1 MGYQQPVDH
10 LALWR
15 GIDDAIWRE
24 ATRTIPAEPRPAI
37 RLMGGMGR
45 RQAEHADAP
54 RPAKV
59 AELV

>member
-24 ATRTIPAEPRPAI
+24 ATRTIPAEPGPE
-37 RLMGGMGR
+37 
-45 RQAEHADAP
+45 AE
-54 RPAKV
+54 
-59 AELV
+59 EESSS

>member
-24 ATRTIPAEPRPAI
+24 ATRTAPAEPRLAI
-37 RLMGGMGR
+37 RLMGGAER
-45 RQAEHADAP
+45 RPVE
-54 RPAKV
+54 RPATPAPVKV
-59 AELV
+59 AEPA